1 MGAACPVR
9 SQLGRQ
15 GVVMFTNKT
24 KVLLI
29 LTQDVLDRARVLAG
43 EATTALKLPVS
54 LQIVLRALIEVGLKR
69 DNHPALRAN
78 VEGQAKAVR
87 HPEDQRLGKET
98 AMSKWMWLT
107 VLAAGVAMVLGCAQQ
122 PSGTVAMIE
131 DKTYTVTPAAVTV
144 KAGIVTGEVT
154 EMKVTERV
162 EKGSDRVVT
171 PAKLTGALKLKNT
184 STNQTVRLVAAKIQY
199 IDAQGRPIKLE
210 DSRTEPTIK
219 FSSSE
224 LLDPGQEASQSIEV
238 EFPAEAL
245 KAKRLKDIRLEL
257 AYVPSPYREETVNFT
272 VSIGQ
277 K

>member
-1 MGAACPVR
+1 
-9 SQLGRQ
+9 
-15 GVVMFTNKT
+15 MFTSKT

-29 LTQDVLDRARVLAG
+29 LTQDVLDRVRVLAG
-43 EATTALKLPVS
+43 KATTALKLPVS

-131 DKTYTVTPAAVTV
+131 DKTYTVTPASVTV

-162 EKGSDRVVT
+162 EKGSDRVVS
-171 PAKLTGALKLKNT
+171 PAKLTGMLKLKNT
-184 STNQTVRLVAAKIQY
+184 SANQTVRLVAGKILY
-199 IDAQGRPIKLE
+199 IDAQGQPIKLE
-210 DSRTEPTIK
+210 ESRTEPVVK
-219 FSSSE
+219 FATYGSE
-224 LLDPGQEASQSIEV
+224 RLDPGPDATPAPDM
-238 EFPAEAL
+238 EFPGAAPQAKKVKETRLAL
-245 KAKRLKDIRLEL
+245 ASI
-257 AYVPSPYREETVNFT
+257 PSPYREESINFT
-272 VSIGQ
+272 VSIRAG